1 MFVPVFTLNLNH
13 KLLPGRIAI
22 GEFDGEH
29 PCLVAATTG
38 ERVLIHTPHQKLTG
52 SYIPKYI
59 SPVWKIQ
66 IMVRNSCHSNVLR
79 TVKNMLKYIY
89 ESQPY
94 NNSLPLMLMDQFQ
107 LI

>member
-29 PCLVAATTG
+29 PCLVAATIG

-52 SYIPKYI
+52 SYIIFFLNNIVVTRINKF
-59 SPVWKIQ
+59 
-66 IMVRNSCHSNVLR
+66 
-79 TVKNMLKYIY
+79 LKYFLKDL
-89 ESQPY
+89 QR
-94 NNSLPLMLMDQFQ
+94 Q
-107 LI
+107 

>member
-1 MFVPVFTLNLNH
+1 MFVPIFTLNLNH

-52 SYIPKYI
+52 TLLDKFYVKIPNHILFFRAYSSSWKNASWI
-59 SPVWKIQ
+59 SKS
-66 IMVRNSCHSNVLR
+66 RNSHA
-79 TVKNMLKYIY
+79 KH
-89 ESQPY
+89 
-94 NNSLPLMLMDQFQ
+94 
-107 LI
+107 

>member
-66 IMVRNSCHSNVLR
+66 IMVRNSCLSNELR
-79 TVKNMLKYIY
+79 TI
-89 ESQPY
+89 
-94 NNSLPLMLMDQFQ
+94 
-107 LI
+107 

>member
-1 MFVPVFTLNLNH
+1 MLLNMFVPVFTLNLNH

-52 SYIPKYI
+52 K
-59 SPVWKIQ
+59 
-66 IMVRNSCHSNVLR
+66 
-79 TVKNMLKYIY
+79 
-89 ESQPY
+89 
-94 NNSLPLMLMDQFQ
+94 
-107 LI
+107 

>member
-52 SYIPKYI
+52 S
-59 SPVWKIQ
+59 STLALFFKIQ
-66 IMVRNSCHSNVLR
+66 IMVRNSCLSNVCIN
-79 TVKNMLKYIY
+79 NMLI
-89 ESQPY
+89 
-94 NNSLPLMLMDQFQ
+94 
-107 LI
+107 